1 MKKLSGEDIA
11 AVAVALI
18 GQTEPVGDTAID
30 AKVSDNLEALIAV
43 ADYIFDDLARAA
55 DHANDPW
62 YSSKKVGIEAKKYLT
77 DTADWLRERLEWIE
91 RRAR

>member
-91 RRAR
+91 RRAQ